1 MLSKEELAFIDYWK
15 RNRLRRKKVVRQFL
29 LGVPLGLLFVVP
41 IIISLTSGWY
51 KRANMEANS
60 PDFDPRVLFVAL
72 LLIVGFVSIFW
83 QRHKWDQYEQR
94 YKELLVRRSREKSRP
109 STTEQVKQAEQASA
123 APMPGTAVSG
133 VPSSHAPVSGTRVSG
148 APISGSALS
157 ATADPK
163 TASSGVPAPG
173 APVSGT
179 SATDPAQSASPAS
192 QPTLAATPIAGLP
205 KAAPVPAAKPITAK
219 PTTDPAAT
227 PIAGLPAT
235 DPAAPLP
242 DPEAGPDQ
250 SPAE

>member
-1 MLSKEELAFIDYWK
+1 MLSKEELAFIDYWE

-109 STTEQVKQAEQASA
+109 STT
-123 APMPGTAVSG
+123 
-133 VPSSHAPVSGTRVSG
+133 
-148 APISGSALS
+148 
-157 ATADPK
+157 
-163 TASSGVPAPG
+163 
-173 APVSGT
+173 
-179 SATDPAQSASPAS
+179 DPAQPASPAS
-192 QPTLAATPIAGLP
+192 QPA
-205 KAAPVPAAKPITAK
+205 
-219 PTTDPAAT
+219 PAAT